1 MEKNCNTCKFA
12 ILSRN
17 VTPCLNCDVDFCNWG
32 STDSVVSQGENL
44 VALDCQVCGKEYMGE
59 EPKGCCSGRD
69 CACMGQP
76 IEPMVC
82 SSECWDRL
90 MSRNRPQGEKRVSEG
105 MQELKIYQY
114 QAKRIEDAFRIV
126 SNHFHSQHKKT
137 CLDRDITW
145 CWQTIKN
152 ILEGKINERVERF

>member
-1 MEKNCNTCKFA
+1 MRPSIPNACPEGCEPKMY
-12 ILSRN
+12 
-17 VTPCLNCDVDFCNWG
+17 P
-32 STDSVVSQGENL
+32 TDSVVSQGEKL

-69 CACMGQP
+69 CGCMGQP